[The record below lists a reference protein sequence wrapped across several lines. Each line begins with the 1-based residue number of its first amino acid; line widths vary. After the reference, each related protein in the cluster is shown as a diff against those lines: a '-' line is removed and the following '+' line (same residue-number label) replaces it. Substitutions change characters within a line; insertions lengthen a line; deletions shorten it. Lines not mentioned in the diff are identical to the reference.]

1 MFTLERP
8 KKSHPYRI
16 YLYQPLQIPMDALTA
31 RHLERQATKKRR
43 SDLEKKQFQL
53 TYRGVP
59 YCKPCKIEIAY
70 Y

>member
-1 MFTLERP
+1 
-8 KKSHPYRI
+8 
-16 YLYQPLQIPMDALTA
+16 MDALTA
-31 RHLERQATKKRR
+31 RHLEREAAKQRRATA
-43 SDLEKKQFQL
+43 EKKQFQL

>member
-1 MFTLERP
+1 
-8 KKSHPYRI
+8 
-16 YLYQPLQIPMDALTA
+16 MDALTA